1 MVSHSRRG
9 LHHLRDLVNQDQQ
22 GFATNV
28 YARLFSIEP
37 SLRDLFGPSM
47 TEMRSKF
54 VGVIDHVLETI
65 PAPSGQDELV
75 EFLAQLGRDHR
86 KYGIAPEYYN
96 VMYQALMDEFAAMM
110 DTDWDPET
118 QQAVSQAMLLTTGVM
133 RGAAQMAEGPV
144 HWTADVVEKFRIS
157 RDLAVVRLVAQEP
170 PSYKTGQYL
179 EVKVPQWPKTWRN
192 LSPAIPPNNGGE
204 LEFHVRAV
212 PGGLFSTSVVKETA
226 VGDRWTFAQAH
237 GTLHLEPERP
247 VLMVAGGTG
256 LAPLRALL
264 LDMARRVDQL
274 PTHIFYG
281 ARYPGELY
289 DLAVLRRIC
298 ATNPWLTVT
307 AVSEHTEDPWW
318 LDAKVTPSALGFEHR
333 YGTLANVIVGY
344 QDWSDHQVL
353 VAGSPDMVES
363 TRTRLIITGVPAR
376 RIQHDPLS

>member
-9 LHHLRDLVNQDQQ
+9 LHHLRDLVNEDQQ

-37 SLRDLFGPSM
+37 ALRDLFGPSM

-54 VGVIDHVLETI
+54 VGVIDHVLATI

-75 EFLAQLGRDHR
+75 DFLAQLGRDHR
-86 KYGIAPEYYN
+86 KYGITPEHYN
-96 VMYQALMDEFAAMM
+96 HMYQALMDEFAAMM
-110 DTDWDPET
+110 GADWDTET

-133 RGAAQMAEGPV
+133 RGAAQMAEGPAV
-144 HWTADVVEKFRIS
+144 WTAEVAEKFRIS
-157 RDLAVVRLVAQEP
+157 RDLAVVRLLTDHP
-170 PSYKTGQYL
+170 PVYQTGQYL
-179 EVKVPQWPKTWRN
+179 EVCIPQWPKTWRN
-192 LSPAIPPNNGGE
+192 LSPAIPPNEAGE
-204 LEFHVRAV
+204 LEFHVRGV
-212 PGGLFSTSVVKETA
+212 PGGLFSASVVKETA

-237 GTLHLEPERP
+237 GTLHIEPQLP

-264 LDMARRVDQL
+264 LDMARRADQV

-281 ARYPGELY
+281 TRYPGELY

-318 LDAKVTPSALGFEHR
+318 LDAVVTPTELGIEHM
-333 YGTLANVIVGY
+333 YGTLANVVVTY
-344 QDWSDHQVL
+344 SDWSEHQVL
-353 VAGSPDMVES
+353 LAGSPDMIES

-376 RIQHDPLS
+376 RIQHDPLT